1 MPGDLAYFWDA
12 TSGEPLPALGLFG
25 RLLNLLLTVVGLL
38 RSNTPRRATPPGS
51 R

>member
-12 TSGEPLPALGLFG
+12 SSGEPLPALGFFG
-25 RLLNLLLTVVGLL
+25 RLLNLLVTVVDIL
-38 RSNTPRRATPPGS
+38 RRSKGDPAT